1 MSGPSSNCSF
11 DFDGSSARAKFDT
24 SLLNLRDENVNFKL
38 FSTSAETKAG
48 LTGLGMKAGVNLAEV
63 ETSDGIKARVGLNF
77 DSGTSIS
84 SDGVEAKVGGLG
96 VKVGKVTGVSTP
108 FGEVEINFE
117 KFLGL

>member
-11 DFDGSSARAKFDT
+11 DFD
-24 SLLNLRDENVNFKL
+24 
-38 FSTSAETKAG
+38 
-48 LTGLGMKAGVNLAEV
+48 EV
-63 ETSDGIKARVGLNF
+63 ETSDGIKAKVGLNF

-108 FGEVEINFE
+108 FGEVEIDFG
-117 KFLGL
+117 KFFGL